1 MKKETSKKLTLGK
14 IRIASLSS
22 TKQANIQGGAQ
33 FSGACISRPLACL
46 SQGNTLCSEDVCR
59 Y

>member
-1 MKKETSKKLTLGK
+1 MKKANAKKLTLGK
-14 IRIASLSS
+14 IRIASLSN
-22 TKQANIQGGAQ
+22 TIQADIKGGAQ
-33 FSGACISRPLACL
+33 RSAACISRPITCL